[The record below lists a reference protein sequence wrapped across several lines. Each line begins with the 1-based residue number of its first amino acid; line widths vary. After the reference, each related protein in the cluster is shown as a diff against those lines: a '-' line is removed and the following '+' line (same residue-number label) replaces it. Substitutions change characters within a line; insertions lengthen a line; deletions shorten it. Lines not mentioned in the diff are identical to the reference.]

1 MRCLYDVKVNRLW
14 SSLRVF
20 VCAYICV
27 LGIGVFIIIVYLLF
41 IIISDAR
48 FSFFTTVC
56 LPLGYERKNHERSFL
71 IIILHCVW
79 CLCVRGKAK
88 PMFLSRY
95 FFFFAFSRRPWRM
108 FRLANRQRSLFTHAH
123 TLVARASPYTYK
135 HILRSR
141 DTTRAREG
149 KKQTSFLEHYRRR
162 FPIILVSHT
171 ARIRV
176 VAACPIWM
184 RFLRIPPAVLSPP
197 LFLRHVS
204 FKKGWDWKT
213 WKGGR

>member
-1 MRCLYDVKVNRLW
+1 MVFASCFRVRVYMCTWNRC
-14 SSLRVF
+14 
-20 VCAYICV
+20 
-27 LGIGVFIIIVYLLF
+27 VYYYCLF
-41 IIISDAR
+41 IIYNNIGCTFFFFHHRVPAAR
-48 FSFFTTVC
+48 VRAKK
-56 LPLGYERKNHERSFL
+56 PRE
-71 IIILHCVW
+71 ILFNYYLT
-79 CLCVRGKAK
+79 LCVVFVRARKGEANV
-88 PMFLSRY
+88 FISV

-176 VAACPIWM
+176 VAACPI
-184 RFLRIPPAVLSPP
+184 
-197 LFLRHVS
+197 
-204 FKKGWDWKT
+204 
-213 WKGGR
+213 